1 VLKRWKELLYHLS
14 PVVKHAPL
22 SEHKEFDVKR
32 FQLFMAFCALSLG
45 LSYAQDVQEV
55 TFWTAHGEPD
65 LSALKHIVKN
75 FNAENPNINVT
86 LAQIPPTAET
96 DVTRLMTAVRGGTG
110 PDVYMLDRFI
120 VAQRAADGLL
130 QDLTPYMGGE
140 DVLASHLEFA
150 RNEAMFGGL
159 PYALPFDTDAR
170 ALYYNIDMLEEAGVD
185 VSELDPANGPI
196 SLARL
201 QEIATQVDQK
211 NAQGNYEKM
220 GFIPWFEQ
228 GWHYTYGFAYGGDFY
243 DDASCQVTPTDE
255 NVVRAFQYIYDYAA
269 AAGPQEVQAFRQAF
283 TRPDLPPQQNPFIA
297 QQLAMIITGDWML
310 GNMERYAPDV
320 NYGVTYIPAAEEGGE
335 SVTWAG
341 GWSMVMPQGA
351 KEPEAAFEFM
361 KYIAGEPG
369 QRVYTEETQHLPTV
383 SSLLEDESIFSKDHL
398 FFKDLLTTA
407 RSRPPLPVGA
417 LYWDELTTAWEK
429 VYLNQEEPL
438 AALEQV
444 AARVQP
450 QLQPFCAQL
459 QAEN

>member
-1 VLKRWKELLYHLS
+1 MKLRLVTTLFALL
-14 PVVKHAPL
+14 
-22 SEHKEFDVKR
+22 
-32 FQLFMAFCALSLG
+32 LG
-45 LSYAQDVQEV
+45 FGFAQVREV
-55 TFWTAHGEPD
+55 TFWTGHSEPD
-65 LSALKHIVKN
+65 LSSLKTIVEN
-75 FNAENPNINVT
+75 FNAENPEIHVT
-86 LAQIPPTAET
+86 LVQIPPTPNPET
-96 DVTRLMTAVRGGTG
+96 DVTRLMTAVRGGSG

-140 DVLASHLEFA
+140 DMLGNYLEFA
-150 RNEAMFGGL
+150 RDEAMFGGL

-170 ALYYNIDMLEEAGVD
+170 ALFYNVDMLEAAGVD
-185 VSELDPANGPI
+185 ASELEAANGPI
-196 SLARL
+196 TLARL
-201 QEIATQVDQK
+201 QEIAAMVDRK
-211 NAQGNYEKM
+211 NDRGNYDKM

-228 GWHYTYGFAYGGDFY
+228 GWHYTYGFDFGGDFY
-243 DDASCQVTPTDE
+243 DEASCQVTPTDE
-255 NVVRAFQYIYDYAA
+255 NVVAAFQFIYDYAA

-283 TRPDLPPQQNPFIA
+283 TRPDLPPQQNPFVS
-297 QQLAMIITGDWML
+297 QQLAMMITGDWML

-320 NYGVTYIPAAEEGGE
+320 NYGVTYIPAAEEGSE

-369 QRVYTEETQHLPTV
+369 QRVYTEETQHMPTV
-383 SSLLEDESIFSKDHL
+383 SSLLDDESIFSEDHL

-407 RSRPPLPVGA
+407 QSRPPLPVGA

-459 QAEN
+459 QAAN